1 MPRPARTLLSLLV
14 LVLQL
19 APVAA
24 RAQWPRPELRMAAGT
39 TMAVTGEPDGGGVTV
54 GAGLH
59 WPLSDRF
66 GFGVR
71 VFADDLGTDETRL
84 LDPNDGTDLGAVAQV
99 HRWTYG
105 AAWSGDYR
113 AASFGRMGLDALG
126 EFGYWREEADVR
138 GRTRAASSAVGF
150 TLGGAATWP
159 LTGAHALAAVARY
172 HRVLSARDIEFT
184 RVDRYTTVALEWR
197 WSLAPK
203 R

>member
-1 MPRPARTLLSLLV
+1 MRRRSCAFLALILV
-14 LVLQL
+14 L
-19 APVAA
+19 AA
-24 RAQWPRPELRMAAGT
+24 SPASAQWPRPEMRLAAGT
-39 TMAVTGEPDGGGVTV
+39 TMAVTGEPDGGGVALS
-54 GAGLH
+54 AGLH
-59 WPLSDRF
+59 WPLAERF

-84 LDPNDGTDLGAVAQV
+84 LDPNDGTDLGSVAQM
-99 HRWTYG
+99 HRWAYG
-105 AAWSGDYR
+105 AAWSGDFH
-113 AASFGRMGLDALG
+113 ATSLGRFDLDALG

-138 GRTRAASSAVGF
+138 GRTQSASSAVGF

-159 LTGAHALAAVARY
+159 LTGAHALAAVVRY

-197 WSLAPK
+197 WSLAPQ